1 MQEEDQDLVQEE
13 EGDWEDVSNISDVD
27 ERIDNNNMIEEAKL
41 RSPSQ
46 LQELKKEGLNFLRN
60 KQVKINYPTL
70 VDLNRI
76 R

>member
-1 MQEEDQDLVQEE
+1 MQEEDQDLVQE